1 MALRTDGDQVQ
12 INNVNILGRQNTFFV
27 TNSGVQNRL
36 ETNRQPRTLVTNSY
50 IEGDV
55 DIVSGRGAVV
65 FDNTEFRV
73 VNVLSKKRM
82 CLHRLRCPT
91 FTTVSSP

>member
-1 MALRTDGDQVQ
+1 M
-12 INNVNILGRQNTFFV
+12 

-36 ETNRQPRTLVTNSY
+36 QDKPSDPHPVTNSY

-65 FDNTEFRV
+65 FDNTDFRV
-73 VNVLSKKRM
+73 VNSRTQKEAW
-82 CLHRLRCPT
+82 RLRAGYSEERDLRLPRRPT
-91 FTTVSSP
+91 AASPPPG

>member
-1 MALRTDGDQVQ
+1 M
-12 INNVNILGRQNTFFV
+12 
-27 TNSGVQNRL
+27 QNRL

-73 VNVLSKKRM
+73 VNSRTQQEAYVFRN
-82 CLHRLRCPT
+82 RLRCPT